1 MANSDGLILHYMSM
15 RRAIG
20 RLGLLFPIIL
30 VVGSILFGDMANLG
44 GDIMR
49 LSISQY
55 YHSPMGDVFVGVL
68 CAEAIFL
75 YAYQGY
81 KDTPEQAA
89 RRPWYYISDN
99 AAGNIAA
106 VAAAGT
112 AIFPTLETKDVLAGI
127 PFGISSY
134 LHWFFSLLFFLILA
148 YFCLCLFTKSSDAE
162 PTLQKRRRNK
172 IYRLCGWT
180 MLSMIGLG
188 AVYLILGKYIL
199 STEQIAAIE
208 AYSPTFW
215 LETISVWAFGLS
227 WYVKGEAI
235 LKDMPYEEEEAE
247 AEPAG

>member
-1 MANSDGLILHYMSM
+1 MAGSNGLIIHYMSM

-30 VVGSILFGDMANLG
+30 VVGSILFGDMVTLQ
-44 GDIMR
+44 GDMMR

-89 RRPWYYISDN
+89 KRPWYYLSDN

-106 VAAAGT
+106 FAAAGT
-112 AIFPTLETKDVLAGI
+112 ALFPTLETKDVLAGI
-127 PFGISSY
+127 PFGTSSY
-134 LHWFFSLLFFLILA
+134 LHWFFSLAFFLILA

-162 PTLQKRRRNK
+162 PTIQKRRRNT

-180 MLSMIGLG
+180 MLAMIGLG
-188 AVYLILGKYIL
+188 FVYLMAGRFVL
-199 STEQIAAIE
+199 SHEQISAIE

-215 LETISVWAFGLS
+215 LEAIAVWAFGLS

-235 LKDMPYEEEEAE
+235 LKDIPYEEDEED
-247 AEPAG
+247 AG